1 MGDWAERVME
11 ERIAITDSNFLK
23 VGRPLVSSFLKMTL
37 KDIWNKM
44 INKYRK
50 RLTLCK
56 YSNGSPT
63 INDTT
68 QLIPLSFIGYLT

>member
-23 VGRPLVSSFLKMTL
+23 VGRPLVSSFLKTTL

-56 YSNGSPT
+56 
-63 INDTT
+63 
-68 QLIPLSFIGYLT
+68 L